1 MASQSIYLARH
12 KRTLLCILAKNLCG
26 LCAFFHHLSQKR
38 STGEWSVMHLLQDFL
53 ISHML
58 PKLQSKLFIFE
69 IIFANLSSYQSAY
82 IEHVINTQIIKEM
95 LGKYFDVLILNHYG
109 Q

>member
-1 MASQSIYLARH
+1 
-12 KRTLLCILAKNLCG
+12 
-26 LCAFFHHLSQKR
+26 
-38 STGEWSVMHLLQDFL
+38 
-53 ISHML
+53 ML

-82 IEHVINTQIIKEM
+82 IEYVINTQIIKEM